1 MLWRNH
7 FLSQPTAGDLT
18 GEDDDFNF
26 SYETNHWFFL
36 DAIDVLAPA
45 DIRVSVGEGSSS
57 VDMDQ
62 ITTPG
67 QQRSF
72 SELNVHVAC
81 TRCLAMVTNRSN

>member
-1 MLWRNH
+1 VLWRNY

-57 VDMDQ
+57 VDMDRSPRRD
-62 ITTPG
+62 TTIV
-67 QQRSF
+67 F
-72 SELNVHVAC
+72 
-81 TRCLAMVTNRSN
+81 